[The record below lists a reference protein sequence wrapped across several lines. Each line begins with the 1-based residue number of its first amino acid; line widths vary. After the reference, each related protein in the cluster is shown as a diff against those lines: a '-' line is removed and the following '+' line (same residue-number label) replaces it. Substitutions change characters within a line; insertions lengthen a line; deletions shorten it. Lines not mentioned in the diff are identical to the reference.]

1 MESRPMTLNERVSIA
16 FPRITELRPCEC
28 EITLTRYRRLRTHL
42 SLYRALSR
50 RKRARASA

>member
-42 SLYRALSR
+42 MYRALSR